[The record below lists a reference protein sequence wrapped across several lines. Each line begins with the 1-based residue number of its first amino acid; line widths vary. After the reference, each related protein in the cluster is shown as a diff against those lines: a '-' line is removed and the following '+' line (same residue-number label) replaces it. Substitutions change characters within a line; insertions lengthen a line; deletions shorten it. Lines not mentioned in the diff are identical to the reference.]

1 MHALASPAAV
11 GYPEPVMKRTLQ
23 QVAVAVRESQTRV
36 VLVGG
41 VAVNQ
46 HGISRQTFDIDFVIP
61 DTEEVP
67 LAEALQRAGF
77 RTMHRTENFHRF
89 RPPHPDGFIAD
100 FLFLDRCTFDQMW
113 DLGED
118 VELAGCRFRVAAPEH
133 LIRMKLH
140 ALRFGRADRMDKDLG
155 DVLQLMRKCG
165 WTPETPAFR
174 EACLKHGTE
183 EAYAAVRQR
192 WTLRQT

>member
-1 MHALASPAAV
+1 
-11 GYPEPVMKRTLQ
+11 MKRTLQ
-23 QVAVAVRESQTRV
+23 KVAVALRESQSRA

-41 VAVNQ
+41 LAVNQ

-61 DTEEVP
+61 DTEETSLV
-67 LAEALQRAGF
+67 AALQRAGF
-77 RTMHRTENFHRF
+77 RSLHRTENFHRLH
-89 RPPHPDGFIAD
+89 PPHAEGFSTD
-100 FLFLDRCTFDQMW
+100 LLFLDRRTFDQMW
-113 DLGED
+113 DIGED

-140 ALRFGRADRMDKDLG
+140 ALRFGRAERLDKDMG

-174 EACLKHGTE
+174 DACLKRGTQE
-183 EAYAAVRQR
+183 MYAMVRQR
-192 WTLRQT
+192 WTLRQS